1 MDSVVSLV
9 KVSEPQFSQIKVKS
23 TRARQNCDDCRPVP
37 NVKPKALKKLKA
49 DLVNAD
55 KARAIVRDLKRMDV
69 PLDEDGIGDASFA
82 GDEKAESQPHRK
94 VSRGYALSP
103 FQTSA
108 DGATAKP
115 AVVPPVGSGPAL
127 PLTALATPFPAV
139 SPGALGGLAAARS
152 GAFDL
157 LANVT
162 GVLVEKSGARDGGFT
177 PPLDRVSVFV
187 YWWGFE
193 LALPPPTLRT
203 LSSVASVQSSFFTF
217 LQAFVLAG
225 GAPELAP
232 FVRYISSYCD
242 MEWTAI
248 KAQNRGHGVVL
259 AATWLLP
266 VARSMGKKP

>member
-9 KVSEPQFSQIKVKS
+9 NFSEPQLSQIKVKG
-23 TRARQNCDDCRPVP
+23 TRARQNCDECRPVP

-69 PLDEDGIGDASFA
+69 PLDENGIGDASFA
-82 GDEKAESQPHRK
+82 EGEKADSQPHRK
-94 VSRGYALSP
+94 VSRGYALP
-103 FQTSA
+103 PLQTSA
-108 DGATAKP
+108 DGPTAKP
-115 AVVPPVGSGPAL
+115 AVVPPVAI
-127 PLTALATPFPAV
+127 

-162 GVLVEKSGARDGGFT
+162 GMLVEKSGARDGGFT
-177 PPLDRVSVFV
+177 PPLDRVSVFI

-242 MEWTAI
+242 MEWSAI

-266 VARSMGKKP
+266 VALVPRP